1 MDDTGHA
8 NKGDFFLGFII
19 YCHAIYMHASKQCV
33 QCNECYK
40 SEIKLALSCF
50 NKHVHICDYSQFI
63 LIALI
68 TLQIGRASCRE
79 RVLMP
84 V

>member
-1 MDDTGHA
+1 MGGGPMDDTGHA

-40 SEIKLALSCF
+40 YELRVVT
-50 NKHVHICDYSQFI
+50 NVNM
-63 LIALI
+63 LIEA
-68 TLQIGRASCRE
+68 A
-79 RVLMP
+79 
-84 V
+84 

>member
-40 SEIKLALSCF
+40 YELRVVT
-50 NKHVHICDYSQFI
+50 NVNM
-63 LIALI
+63 LIEA
-68 TLQIGRASCRE
+68 A
-79 RVLMP
+79 
-84 V
+84 